1 MGLGEVFM
9 AVLSISM
16 INLVLSG
23 DNAIVISLAMRD
35 LPKRLQK
42 KTALAA
48 SLGAII
54 LRVIFTIFAV
64 YILKIKYISALG
76 GIVLIWIT
84 YSLIKSNGEE
94 VTEARGPNRFWSAV
108 WTIIIADLSM
118 AFDNVLGVAGAAN
131 GHSWLVI
138 FGLVLS
144 IPILIF
150 GSTWLA
156 SLMTRWPLIIYI
168 GGMILLH
175 TAVSMIVHDS
185 ALSFLDFMQD
195 HAIYAIVPWIFS
207 LPVLVYGIYATKKQ
221 QMRSES

>member
-1 MGLGEVFM
+1 MGLGEVVM

-35 LPKRLQK
+35 LPKGMQRK
-42 KTALAA
+42 VALAA

-64 YILKIKYISALG
+64 YILKIKFLSTFG

-84 YSLIKSNGEE
+84 YSLIRSSGEE
-94 VTEARGPNRFWSAV
+94 ERSARRPNRFWNAV

-131 GHSWLVI
+131 GQTWLVI

-150 GSTWLA
+150 GSAWLV

-185 ALSFLDFMQD
+185 ALYFLNFLEG
-195 HAIYAIVPWIFS
+195 HTIRTIAPWIFS
-207 LPVLVYGIYATKKQ
+207 VPVLIYGIYVTKKQ

>member
-9 AVLSISM
+9 TILSISM

-35 LPKRLQK
+35 LPKRIQK

-64 YILKIKYISALG
+64 YILKIKYLSAIG
-76 GIVLIWIT
+76 GMVLIWIT
-84 YSLIKSNGEE
+84 YNLIKFNGEE
-94 VTEARGPNRFWSAV
+94 VVETRGRNRFWSAV

-131 GHSWLVI
+131 GQFWLVI
-138 FGLVLS
+138 LGLVLS
-144 IPILIF
+144 IPVLIF

-156 SLMTRWPLIIYI
+156 TLMTRWPLIIYI

-175 TAVSMIVHDS
+175 TAVSMIVRDS
-185 ALSFLDFMQD
+185 ALTFLDFMQG
-195 HAIYAIVPWIFS
+195 HTIYNILPWLFSVPLLI
-207 LPVLVYGIYATKKQ
+207 YGIYATKKQ
-221 QMRSES
+221 QMRNES